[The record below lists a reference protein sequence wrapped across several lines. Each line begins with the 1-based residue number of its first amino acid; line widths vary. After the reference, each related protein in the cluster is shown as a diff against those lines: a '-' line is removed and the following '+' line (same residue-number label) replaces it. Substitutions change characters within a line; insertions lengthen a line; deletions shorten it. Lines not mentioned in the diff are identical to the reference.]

1 MRVLMLSD
9 FYRPLTGGVE
19 VHVEGLSRAL
29 VARGHDVTVATLLT
43 DGLPREEVIDG
54 VRVRRLESAVSRVPG
69 LFANSARPWAP
80 PFPDPMLAR
89 ALRRA
94 VSEVRPNVVH
104 GHDWIARSYLPARIR
119 HSAAFVLTLHYYTL
133 ACARKDLR
141 YEGEICSGPGV
152 RKCLCCASAHY
163 GAVKGPIIA
172 AGNWPV
178 SRLEV
183 RAADAVIAVSAAT
196 ARGNG
201 IRKDDLR
208 CVVIPNFLLDQGEL
222 ADNDSPLLDQ
232 LPPRPFVLFVGDLRR
247 AKGIDVLFDAY
258 RRLPE
263 PPPLVLIGDVGPET
277 PADIPAG
284 ACILSGWPN
293 QAVRAAWERCLFGV
307 LPSVWAEPFGLVLL
321 ECMAAGR
328 PVIASRVGGIP
339 EVVADGET
347 GILVPPGDAAELAR
361 AMERLIADH
370 ALRESMGETAM
381 KRSRSFTADA
391 VVPRIESIYSEAVAR
406 PRGGGQAAQ

>member
-1 MRVLMLSD
+1 MLSD

-80 PFPDPMLAR
+80 PFPDPMLTR

-94 VSEVRPNVVH
+94 VSEVRPDVVH
-104 GHDWIARSYLPARIR
+104 GHDWIARSYLPARVR

-141 YEGEICSGPGV
+141 YKGEICSGPGV
-152 RKCLCCASAHY
+152 RKCLRCASAHY
-163 GAVKGPIIA
+163 GAVKGPMIA

-183 RAADAVIAVSAAT
+183 RAADVVIAVSAAT

-201 IRKDDLR
+201 IRKDDPR
-208 CVVIPNFLLDQGEL
+208 CVVIPNFLLDQGEPS
-222 ADNDSPLLDQ
+222 DDDSPLLDQ

-263 PPPLVLIGDVGPET
+263 PPALVLIGDVGPET

-284 ACILSGWPN
+284 ACVLSGWPN

-321 ECMAAGR
+321 ECMAAGL
-328 PVIASRVGGIP
+328 PVIATRVGGIP

-370 ALRESMGETAM
+370 ALRESMGEAAT
-381 KRSRSFTADA
+381 KRSRSFTADV
-391 VVPRIESIYSEAVAR
+391 VVPRIESIYHEAVAR
-406 PRGGGQAAQ
+406 RRGGGQAAR